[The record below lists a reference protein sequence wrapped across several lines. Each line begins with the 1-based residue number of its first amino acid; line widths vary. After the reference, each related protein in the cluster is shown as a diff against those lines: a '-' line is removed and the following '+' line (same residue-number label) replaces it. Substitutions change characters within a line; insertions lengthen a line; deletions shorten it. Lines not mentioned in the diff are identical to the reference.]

1 MDWRE
6 ITYSIIFFTGLTMIS
21 MSVIPISLIGRNM
34 ADPVNA
40 AVFHLFILIESVG
53 LVILI
58 LAYLI
63 LRLAEKGAR

>member
-1 MDWRE
+1 
-6 ITYSIIFFTGLTMIS
+6 MIS